1 MQTQLRHRVRD
12 MFVATNTGLYHGHV
26 DGSTA
31 ELSPIG
37 LEGQGTVLSVAIDVR
52 DANVVY
58 AATRGGGFFR
68 SDDHG
73 RTWLEKSNGLTYR
86 EAWAIAQHPAT
97 GTLYL
102 GTEPAA
108 IFFSNDRGEHWTFC
122 EKIHALPETIE
133 WTFPHPPHL
142 AHVKGIGLSPA
153 DPNIILGAIEEG
165 YFIRSQDGGAT
176 WMTLKSEVWIDAHTI
191 TVMPDKPNVIVGAT
205 GHGIFRSEDGG
216 DNFVQCSDG
225 VGSRYCYGIVVH
237 PEAPATLFTAG
248 ADGGPGSWRRR
259 AGAEGANTKFFRS
272 TDQGITWTALSGG
285 LPELLTAA
293 PRAAGSCPDRAGT
306 YLVGMNDGTI
316 FMTSDFG
323 DSFSQIAG
331 GLPPVYSI
339 AIAP

>member
-37 LEGQGTVLSVAIDVR
+37 LEGQGTILSVAIDVR
-52 DANVVY
+52 DANIVY

-73 RTWLEKSNGLTYR
+73 RTWHEKSAGLTYR
-86 EAWAIAQHPAT
+86 ETWAIAQHPTT

-108 IFFSNDRGEHWTFC
+108 IFVSNDRGEHWAFC

-142 AHVKGIGLSPA
+142 AHVKGIGLSAA
-153 DPNIILGAIEEG
+153 DPNVILAAIEEG
-165 YFIRSQDGGAT
+165 YFVRSQDAGAT

-216 DNFVQCSDG
+216 DNFVHITDG

-248 ADGGPGSWRRR
+248 ADGG
-259 AGAEGANTKFFRS
+259 
-272 TDQGITWTALSGG
+272 
-285 LPELLTAA
+285 
-293 PRAAGSCPDRAGT
+293 
-306 YLVGMNDGTI
+306 
-316 FMTSDFG
+316 
-323 DSFSQIAG
+323 
-331 GLPPVYSI
+331 
-339 AIAP
+339 

>member
-1 MQTQLRHRVRD
+1 MHTQVRHRVRD
-12 MFVATNTGLYHGHV
+12 MFVATNTGLYHGHI
-26 DGSTA
+26 DGPAA
-31 ELSPIG
+31 ELSAVG
-37 LEGQGTVLSVAIDVR
+37 LDGQGTVLGVAIDVR
-52 DANVVY
+52 DANIVY
-58 AATRGGGFFR
+58 AATRCGGFFR

-73 RTWLEKSNGLTYR
+73 RTWHEKNDGLRYK
-86 EAWAIAQHPAT
+86 EAWAIAQHPVT

-108 IFFSNDRGEHWTFC
+108 IFSSNDRGDHWTFC
-122 EKIHALPETIE
+122 EGIHDLPESIE

-153 DPNIILGAIEEG
+153 DPNVIFAAIEEG
-165 YFIRSQDGGAT
+165 YFVRSTNGGKT
-176 WMTLKSEVWIDAHTI
+176 WMTLKSDVWIDSHTI
-191 TVMPDKPNVIVGAT
+191 TVMPDNPNVIVGAT
-205 GHGIFRSEDGG
+205 GHGIFRSVDGG
-216 DNFVQCSDG
+216 DTFVHCTDG
-225 VGSRYCYGIVVH
+225 VGQRYCYGIVVH
-237 PEAPATLFTAG
+237 PDAPATLFTAG

-259 AGAEGANTKFFRS
+259 GPAEGARSKFFRS
-272 TDQGITWTALSGG
+272 ADQGITWTTLRGG

-293 PRAAGSCPDRAGT
+293 PRAAAGCPDRAGT

-316 FMTSDFG
+316 FMSSDFG